1 MALIL
6 LLETSTD
13 VCSVALSKNG
23 IVINI
28 EESLEAN
35 THTEKL
41 TILIKQCLDGAG
53 YSFKALDAVALS
65 SGPGSYTSLRIG
77 TATAK
82 GICYAM
88 GIPLIT
94 LCSLYILASGVDP
107 SLLQSQDVIISL
119 IDARRMEAYAEVY
132 DHNLNVLVPLH
143 AIIFDEHSFAV
154 FSGTK
159 HLCGDGAEKF
169 IEAYHQDTLKM
180 HHNRTSAQCMAQPA
194 ERAYINRK
202 FSDVAYFTPEY
213 FKVPSITKSEKKLF

>member
-65 SGPGSYTSLRIG
+65 G
-77 TATAK
+77 
-82 GICYAM
+82 M

-94 LCSLYILASGVDP
+94 LSSLYILASGVDP
-107 SLLQSQDVIISL
+107 SLLQAQDVIISL

-180 HHNRTSAQCMAQPA
+180 HHNRTSAQYMAQPA
-194 ERAYINRK
+194 ERAYIQH
-202 FSDVAYFTPEY
+202 
-213 FKVPSITKSEKKLF
+213 

>member
-53 YSFKALDAVALS
+53 YSFKALDAVALAVTLDH
-65 SGPGSYTSLRIG
+65 TSLRIG

-94 LCSLYILASGVDP
+94 LSSLYILASGVDP
-107 SLLQSQDVIISL
+107 SLLQAQDVIISL

-143 AIIFDEHSFAV
+143 AIIFDEHSFGG
-154 FSGTK
+154 FLGTK

-180 HHNRTSAQCMAQPA
+180 HHNRTSAQYMAQPA
-194 ERAYINRK
+194 ERAYIDRK

>member
-28 EESLEAN
+28 EESLESN

-94 LCSLYILASGVDP
+94 
-107 SLLQSQDVIISL
+107 
-119 IDARRMEAYAEVY
+119 
-132 DHNLNVLVPLH
+132 
-143 AIIFDEHSFAV
+143 
-154 FSGTK
+154 
-159 HLCGDGAEKF
+159 
-169 IEAYHQDTLKM
+169 
-180 HHNRTSAQCMAQPA
+180 
-194 ERAYINRK
+194 
-202 FSDVAYFTPEY
+202 
-213 FKVPSITKSEKKLF
+213 